1 MINITDEQMKRL
13 KKEIPNIDEIIKS
26 DDVND
31 LLLTIDDAILDNLDE
46 DDEPTEK
53 GIELQRIYDQIFNQ
67 N

>member
-1 MINITDEQMKRL
+1 MKRL